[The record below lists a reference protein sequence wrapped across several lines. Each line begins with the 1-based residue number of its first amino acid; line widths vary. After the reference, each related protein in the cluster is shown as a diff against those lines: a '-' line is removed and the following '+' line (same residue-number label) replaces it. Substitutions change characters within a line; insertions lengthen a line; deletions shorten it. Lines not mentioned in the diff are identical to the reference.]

1 MRRVQL
7 GCGRGADAL
16 QDTAGRS
23 QHRLGGL
30 QRGARDLRAQLDE
43 CALQRAH
50 ERDEAEPALD
60 AARDLALQDERRER
74 RAMRIAQRA
83 LQRLERLL
91 TARAHARERHALG
104 CDHLVSSERAAF
116 EQRRPQLRQERE
128 PGRLGLGSLV
138 DHGAS
143 IGCLKMHGLPL
154 CA

>member
-1 MRRVQL
+1 MLTRSR
-7 GCGRGADAL
+7 
-16 QDTAGRS
+16 TSAGGPE
-23 QHRLGGL
+23 HGLGGL
-30 QRGARDLRAQLDE
+30 QRSARDLRAQLDE

-60 AARDLALQDERRER
+60 AARDLALQHERRER
-74 RAMRIAQRA
+74 RAVRIAQGA

-104 CDHLVSSERAAF
+104 CEHLVRGERAAF
-116 EQRRPQLRQERE
+116 EQGRPQLCQERE
-128 PGRLGLGSLV
+128 AGRLGLGSLV

-143 IGCLKMHGLPL
+143 IGCLKVHGLPL